1 MKEATM
7 LFCAITSLVVL
18 VLFAILVL
26 LHLSTIAGNQ
36 VVADK
41 NAGARDRMI
50 LDALKRIEKRED
62 R

>member
-1 MKEATM
+1 M